1 MAKEAVQM
9 NKATVIKY
17 LEYSREI
24 DDEIRIKRNILEDL
38 EMCYDT
44 SAAVNYDGMPKG
56 QNHISNPTEKAAMN
70 IPDYVRKEIREY
82 REEIN
87 QLQKLKCEIVKE
99 VLRLSLKQKQVIM
112 MFYFQNL
119 KWMQIADVLHYS
131 ERQCKNIRNEA
142 IERLMVIFQ
151 NNNTICNF
159 KIKE

>member
-1 MAKEAVQM
+1 MAKETAQM
-9 NKATVIKY
+9 NKGMVIKY
-17 LEYSREI
+17 LEYSRGI
-24 DDEIRIKRNILEDL
+24 DDEIKIKRSIVEDL

-56 QNHISNPTEKAAMN
+56 QNHISNPTEKIAMN

-82 REEIN
+82 TEEIE

-119 KWMQIADVLHYS
+119 RWVQIADLLHYS
-131 ERQCKNIRNEA
+131 ERQCKNIRDEA
-142 IERLMVIFQ
+142 VKRLLIIFQ
-151 NNNTICNF
+151 NNKTIRDF